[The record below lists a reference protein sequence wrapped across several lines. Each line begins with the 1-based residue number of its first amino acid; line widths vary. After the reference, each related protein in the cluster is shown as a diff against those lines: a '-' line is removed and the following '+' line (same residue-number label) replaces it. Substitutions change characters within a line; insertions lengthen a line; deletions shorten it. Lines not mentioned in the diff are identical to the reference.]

1 MGHQNMQIKP
11 IIFLSI
17 SAASM
22 VSEPGFFFFNH
33 SYLIEITTEHYR
45 NNDPNNDPNN
55 RVDTSQRTSCQR
67 DSLHVH

>member
-1 MGHQNMQIKP
+1 MKIKP

-17 SAASM
+17 SAAAM
-22 VSEPGFFFFNH
+22 VSEPGYFCFNH
-33 SYLIEITTEHYR
+33 SYLIKITTGHY
-45 NNDPNNDPNN
+45 PNNDPNN